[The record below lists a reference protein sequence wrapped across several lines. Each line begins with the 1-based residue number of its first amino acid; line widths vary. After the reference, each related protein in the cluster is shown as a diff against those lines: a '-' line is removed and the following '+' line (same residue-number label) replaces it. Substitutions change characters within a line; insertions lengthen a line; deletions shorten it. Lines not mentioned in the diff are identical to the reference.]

1 MDMGF
6 IQDRTVSHAA
16 GRPKDVVR
24 KDRTENENKIS
35 KFYTVSG
42 LRLTNEYQQLVYN
55 KIYLNNP

>member
-1 MDMGF
+1 MDMAF
-6 IQDRTVSHAA
+6 IQDRIVSHEA

-55 KIYLNNP
+55 KIYLNNL